1 MKLSLPRSLRSGS
14 TSLRSAF
21 LLSAASLGLAAATTL
36 SCASTPDTDR
46 VTDVIIPDFDTYV
59 QYVDAYLTRRC
70 GTLDCH
76 GQPGRAY
83 RVYSREGY
91 RLYSIQDGGLVSGQ
105 QPTQP
110 EEQRANFQALISIE
124 PEEMTRLMARQGQ
137 NPNLLLFLRKPLRFN
152 GERHKGGPSMAED
165 DPGYRCVVAWLSIP
179 VVDGAGVP
187 IPKAQR
193 AKLSANAV
201 RSCADA
207 TNFP

>member
-1 MKLSLPRSLRSGS
+1 MKTLGRFRRFVGSLRGA
-14 TSLRSAF
+14 L
-21 LLSAASLGLAAATTL
+21 LLSAGSVAIAAATTL
-36 SCASTPDTDR
+36 SCASTPDTSR
-46 VTDVIIPDFDTYV
+46 VTDVITPDFDTYV

-70 GTLDCH
+70 GSLDCH

-91 RLYSIQDGGLVSGQ
+91 RLYTIQDGGLVSGQ

-124 PEEMTRLMARQGQ
+124 PEEMTRLMARQGE
-137 NPNLLLFLRKPLRFN
+137 NPNLLLFLRKPLKL
-152 GERHKGGPSMAED
+152 ERHKGGPAMAED

-193 AKLSANAV
+193 TKLSANAI

-207 TNFP
+207 TSFP